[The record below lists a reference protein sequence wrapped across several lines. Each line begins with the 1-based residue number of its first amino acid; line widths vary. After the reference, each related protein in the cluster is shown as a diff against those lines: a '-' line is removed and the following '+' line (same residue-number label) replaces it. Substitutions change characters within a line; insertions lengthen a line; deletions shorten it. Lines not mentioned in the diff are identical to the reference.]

1 MRVAIIG
8 AGITGLYLAWKLS
21 EKGEEVTVFEKKD
34 IIGKQVCSGLISER
48 ILYFI
53 PESKKLIQNQID
65 SCLIHFPKR
74 TLKIHFSKKF
84 FVMNHFELDNLAA
97 NLALKSGAKIL
108 LNHNVTKQ
116 DLVTLQ
122 EEFDRV
128 IGCDGGN
135 SIVRKSLDLPDPD
148 FWLGIQ
154 GFLVKEDKSSSSP
167 TELSPREG
175 EGGKER
181 KALFD
186 FAAAWVL
193 KEHSFFST
201 LRRVAAR
208 VSERSMSP
216 FVETWPTKSG
226 FIWKIPRG
234 IETEYGV
241 VEKPKEAKR
250 IIDDFLKE
258 KKVSLERV
266 NSALISQ
273 GLILSQ
279 NPKITLCGEAA
290 GLTKPWSGG
299 GVIWSLMAAEILL
312 KNFPDFLKYKREL
325 KKFFLPNIIFS
336 KIAKKIVYFLGF
348 KFPWVLPKNYQIEG
362 DFLM

>member
-53 PESKKLIQNQID
+53 PESKKLIQNQVD

-84 FVMNHFELDNLAA
+84 FVMNHFELDNLVLS
-97 NLALKSGAKIL
+97 LARKAGAKIN
-108 LNHNVTKQ
+108 LNTAINSLPT
-116 DLVTLQ
+116 
-122 EEFDRV
+122 EFDCI
-128 IGCDGGN
+128 IGCDGAM
-135 SIVRKSLDLPDPD
+135 SQVRKSLLLPDPE
-148 FWLGIQ
+148 FKLAIQ
-154 GFLVKEDKSSSSP
+154 GFISGHDNSN
-167 TELSPREG
+167 
-175 EGGKER
+175 
-181 KALFD
+181 
-186 FAAAWVL
+186 
-193 KEHSFFST
+193 
-201 LRRVAAR
+201 
-208 VSERSMSP
+208 

-226 FIWKIPRG
+226 FLWKISRVK
-234 IETEYGV
+234 ETEYGII
-241 VEKPKEAKR
+241 EDPKEVKK
-250 IIDDFLKE
+250 IFDKFITE
-258 KKVSLERV
+258 KKLHLERI
-266 NSALISQ
+266 NSAVVSQ
-273 GLILSQ
+273 GLVIPFNS
-279 NPKITLCGEAA
+279 KVTLCGEAA

-312 KNFPDFLKYKREL
+312 KNFPDFLKYKKEL

-336 KIAKKIVYFLGF
+336 KMAKKMVYFLGF
-348 KFPWVLPKNYQIEG
+348 KFPWVLPKNYKIEG

>member
-84 FVMNHFELDNLAA
+84 FVMNHFELDNLVA
-97 NLALKSGAKIL
+97 NLALKSGAKISFK
-108 LNHNVTKQ
+108 HNVIKQ
-116 DLVTLQ
+116 DIITLQ
-122 EEFDRV
+122 GEEDKSSSSPFAAARV
-128 IGCDGGN
+128 NEHERIIGCDGGN

-154 GFLVKEDKSSSSP
+154 GFLGEEDKSSSSP
-167 TELSPREG
+167 FT
-175 EGGKER
+175 
-181 KALFD
+181 
-186 FAAAWVL
+186 
-193 KEHSFFST
+193 
-201 LRRVAAR
+201 AAR

-273 GLILSQ
+273 GLIVSQ

-312 KNFPDFLKYKREL
+312 KNFPDFLKYKKEL
-325 KKFFLPNIIFS
+325 KKFFLPKIILS
-336 KIAKKIVYFLGF
+336 KMAKKTVYFLGF
-348 KFPWVLPKNYQIEG
+348 KFPWILPKNYKIEG
-362 DFLM
+362 DFLI

>member
-53 PESKKLIQNQID
+53 PESEKLIQNQVD

-84 FVMNHFELDNLAA
+84 FVMNHFELDNLVLS
-97 NLALKSGAKIL
+97 LARKAGAKIN
-108 LNHNVTKQ
+108 LNTAINSLPT
-116 DLVTLQ
+116 
-122 EEFDRV
+122 EFDCI
-128 IGCDGGN
+128 IGCDGAM
-135 SIVRKSLDLPDPD
+135 SQVRKSLLLPDPE
-148 FWLGIQ
+148 FKLAIQ
-154 GFLVKEDKSSSSP
+154 GFISGHDNSN
-167 TELSPREG
+167 
-175 EGGKER
+175 
-181 KALFD
+181 
-186 FAAAWVL
+186 
-193 KEHSFFST
+193 
-201 LRRVAAR
+201 
-208 VSERSMSP
+208 

-226 FIWKIPRG
+226 FLWKISRVK
-234 IETEYGV
+234 ETEYGII
-241 VEKPKEAKR
+241 EDPKEVRK
-250 IIDDFLKE
+250 IFDKFITE
-258 KKVSLERV
+258 KKLHLERI
-266 NSALISQ
+266 NSAVVSQ
-273 GLILSQ
+273 GLVIPFNS
-279 NPKITLCGEAA
+279 KVTLCGEAA

-312 KNFPDFLKYKREL
+312 KNFPDFLKYKKEL

-336 KIAKKIVYFLGF
+336 KMAKKMVYFLGF

>member
-53 PESKKLIQNQID
+53 PESKKLIQNQVD

-84 FVMNHFELDNLAA
+84 FVMNHFELDNLVLS
-97 NLALKSGAKIL
+97 LARKAGAKIN
-108 LNHNVTKQ
+108 LNTAINSLPT
-116 DLVTLQ
+116 
-122 EEFDRV
+122 EFDCI
-128 IGCDGGN
+128 IGCDGAM
-135 SIVRKSLDLPDPD
+135 SQVRKSLLLPDPE
-148 FWLGIQ
+148 FKLAIQ
-154 GFLVKEDKSSSSP
+154 GFISGHDNSN
-167 TELSPREG
+167 
-175 EGGKER
+175 
-181 KALFD
+181 
-186 FAAAWVL
+186 
-193 KEHSFFST
+193 
-201 LRRVAAR
+201 
-208 VSERSMSP
+208 

-226 FIWKIPRG
+226 FLWKISRVK
-234 IETEYGV
+234 ETEYGII
-241 VEKPKEAKR
+241 EDPKEVKK
-250 IIDDFLKE
+250 IFDKFITE
-258 KKVSLERV
+258 KKLHLERI
-266 NSALISQ
+266 NSAVVSQ
-273 GLILSQ
+273 GLVIPFNS
-279 NPKITLCGEAA
+279 KVTLCGEAA

-312 KNFPDFLKYKREL
+312 KNFPDFLKYKKEL

-336 KIAKKIVYFLGF
+336 KMAKKMVYFLGF
-348 KFPWVLPKNYQIEG
+348 KFPWILPKNHQIEG

>member
-53 PESKKLIQNQID
+53 PESKKLIQNQVD

-84 FVMNHFELDNLAA
+84 FVMNHFELDNLVLS
-97 NLALKSGAKIL
+97 LARKAGAKIN
-108 LNHNVTKQ
+108 LNTAINSLPT
-116 DLVTLQ
+116 
-122 EEFDRV
+122 EFDCI
-128 IGCDGGN
+128 IGCDGAM
-135 SIVRKSLDLPDPD
+135 SQVRKSLLLPDPE
-148 FWLGIQ
+148 FKLAIQ
-154 GFLVKEDKSSSSP
+154 GFISGHDNSN
-167 TELSPREG
+167 
-175 EGGKER
+175 
-181 KALFD
+181 
-186 FAAAWVL
+186 
-193 KEHSFFST
+193 
-201 LRRVAAR
+201 
-208 VSERSMSP
+208 

-226 FIWKIPRG
+226 FLWKISRVK
-234 IETEYGV
+234 ETEYGII
-241 VEKPKEAKR
+241 EDPKEVKK
-250 IIDDFLKE
+250 IFDKFITE
-258 KKVSLERV
+258 KKLHLERI
-266 NSALISQ
+266 NSAVVSQ
-273 GLILSQ
+273 GLVIPFNS
-279 NPKITLCGEAA
+279 KVTLCGEAA

-312 KNFPDFLKYKREL
+312 KNFPDFLKYKKEL

-336 KIAKKIVYFLGF
+336 KIAKKMVYFLGF

>member
-53 PESKKLIQNQID
+53 PESKKLIQNQVD

-84 FVMNHFELDNLAA
+84 FVMNHFELDNLVLS
-97 NLALKSGAKIL
+97 LARKAGAKIN
-108 LNHNVTKQ
+108 LNTAINSLPT
-116 DLVTLQ
+116 
-122 EEFDRV
+122 EFDCI
-128 IGCDGGN
+128 IGCDGAM
-135 SIVRKSLDLPDPD
+135 SQVRKSLLLPDPE
-148 FWLGIQ
+148 FKLAIQ
-154 GFLVKEDKSSSSP
+154 GFISGHDNSN
-167 TELSPREG
+167 
-175 EGGKER
+175 
-181 KALFD
+181 
-186 FAAAWVL
+186 
-193 KEHSFFST
+193 
-201 LRRVAAR
+201 
-208 VSERSMSP
+208 

-226 FIWKIPRG
+226 FLWKISRVK
-234 IETEYGV
+234 ETEYGII
-241 VEKPKEAKR
+241 EDPKEVKK
-250 IIDDFLKE
+250 IFDKFITE
-258 KKVSLERV
+258 KKLHLERI
-266 NSALISQ
+266 NSAVVSQ
-273 GLILSQ
+273 GLVIPFNS
-279 NPKITLCGEAA
+279 KVTLCGEAA

-312 KNFPDFLKYKREL
+312 KNFPDFLKYKKEL

-336 KIAKKIVYFLGF
+336 KMAKKMVYFLGF

>member
-53 PESKKLIQNQID
+53 PESKKLIQNQVD

-84 FVMNHFELDNLAA
+84 FVMNHFELDNLVLS
-97 NLALKSGAKIL
+97 LARKAGAKIN
-108 LNHNVTKQ
+108 LNTAINSLPT
-116 DLVTLQ
+116 
-122 EEFDRV
+122 EFDCI
-128 IGCDGGN
+128 IGCDGAM
-135 SIVRKSLDLPDPD
+135 SQVRKSLLLPDPE
-148 FWLGIQ
+148 FKLAIQ
-154 GFLVKEDKSSSSP
+154 GFISGHDNSN
-167 TELSPREG
+167 
-175 EGGKER
+175 
-181 KALFD
+181 
-186 FAAAWVL
+186 
-193 KEHSFFST
+193 
-201 LRRVAAR
+201 
-208 VSERSMSP
+208 

-226 FIWKIPRG
+226 FLWKISRVK
-234 IETEYGV
+234 ETEYGII
-241 VEKPKEAKR
+241 EDPKEVRK
-250 IIDDFLKE
+250 IFDKFITE
-258 KKVSLERV
+258 KKLHLERI
-266 NSALISQ
+266 NSAVVSQ
-273 GLILSQ
+273 GLVIPFNS
-279 NPKITLCGEAA
+279 KVTLCGEAA

-312 KNFPDFLKYKREL
+312 KNFPDFLKYKKEL

-336 KIAKKIVYFLGF
+336 KMAKKMVYFLGF

>member
-53 PESKKLIQNQID
+53 PESKKLIQNQVD

-84 FVMNHFELDNLAA
+84 FVMNHFELDNLVLS
-97 NLALKSGAKIL
+97 LARKAGAKIN
-108 LNHNVTKQ
+108 LNTAINSLPT
-116 DLVTLQ
+116 
-122 EEFDRV
+122 EFDCI
-128 IGCDGGN
+128 IGCDGAM
-135 SIVRKSLDLPDPD
+135 SQVRKSLLLPDPE
-148 FWLGIQ
+148 FKLAIQ
-154 GFLVKEDKSSSSP
+154 GFISGHDNSN
-167 TELSPREG
+167 
-175 EGGKER
+175 
-181 KALFD
+181 
-186 FAAAWVL
+186 
-193 KEHSFFST
+193 
-201 LRRVAAR
+201 
-208 VSERSMSP
+208 

-226 FIWKIPRG
+226 FLWKISRVK
-234 IETEYGV
+234 ETEYGII
-241 VEKPKEAKR
+241 EDPKEVKK
-250 IIDDFLKE
+250 IFDKFITE
-258 KKVSLERV
+258 KKLHLERI
-266 NSALISQ
+266 NSAVVSQ
-273 GLILSQ
+273 GLVIPFNS
-279 NPKITLCGEAA
+279 KVTLCGEAA

-312 KNFPDFLKYKREL
+312 KNFPDFLKYKKEL

-336 KIAKKIVYFLGF
+336 KMAKKMAYFLGF

>member
-53 PESKKLIQNQID
+53 PESKKLIQNQVD

-84 FVMNHFELDNLAA
+84 FVMNHFELDNLVA
-97 NLALKSGAKIL
+97 NLALKSGAKII
-108 LNHNVTKQ
+108 LNHNISESDSDRYLTK
-116 DLVTLQ
+116 D
-122 EEFDRV
+122 FDKI
-128 IGCDGGN
+128 IGCDGA
-135 SIVRKSLDLPDPD
+135 SSFVRKYLGLPEPD

-154 GFLVKEDKSSSSP
+154 GFLGEEDKSSSSA
-167 TELSPREG
+167 TESRLRD

-181 KALFD
+181 KAFFD
-186 FAAAWVL
+186 F
-193 KEHSFFST
+193 T
-201 LRRVAAR
+201 AAR
-208 VSERSMSP
+208 VSERSISP

-250 IIDDFLKE
+250 IIDEFLKE

-273 GLILSQ
+273 GLIVSQ

-312 KNFPDFLKYKREL
+312 KNFPDFLKYKKEL

-336 KIAKKIVYFLGF
+336 KIAKKMVYFLGF
-348 KFPWVLPKNYQIEG
+348 KFPWILPKNHQIEG

>member
-53 PESKKLIQNQID
+53 PESKKLIQNQVD

-84 FVMNHFELDNLAA
+84 FVMNHFELDNLVLS
-97 NLALKSGAKIL
+97 LARKAGAKIN
-108 LNHNVTKQ
+108 LNTAINSLPT
-116 DLVTLQ
+116 
-122 EEFDRV
+122 EFDCI
-128 IGCDGGN
+128 IGCDGAM
-135 SIVRKSLDLPDPD
+135 SQVRKSLLLPDPE
-148 FWLGIQ
+148 FKLAIQ
-154 GFLVKEDKSSSSP
+154 GFISGHDNSN
-167 TELSPREG
+167 
-175 EGGKER
+175 
-181 KALFD
+181 
-186 FAAAWVL
+186 
-193 KEHSFFST
+193 
-201 LRRVAAR
+201 
-208 VSERSMSP
+208 

-226 FIWKIPRG
+226 FLWKISRVK
-234 IETEYGV
+234 ETEYGII
-241 VEKPKEAKR
+241 EDPKEVKK
-250 IIDDFLKE
+250 IFDKFITE
-258 KKVSLERV
+258 KKLHLERI
-266 NSALISQ
+266 NSAVVSQ
-273 GLILSQ
+273 GLVIPFNS
-279 NPKITLCGEAA
+279 KVTLCGEAA

-299 GVIWSLMAAEILL
+299 GVIWSLMAAETLL
-312 KNFPDFLKYKREL
+312 KNFPDFLKYKKEL

-336 KIAKKIVYFLGF
+336 KMAKKMAYFLGF

>member
-53 PESKKLIQNQID
+53 PESKKLIQNQVD

-84 FVMNHFELDNLAA
+84 FVMNHFELDNLVLS
-97 NLALKSGAKIL
+97 LARKAGAKIN
-108 LNHNVTKQ
+108 LNTAINSLPT
-116 DLVTLQ
+116 
-122 EEFDRV
+122 EFDCI
-128 IGCDGGN
+128 IGCDGAM
-135 SIVRKSLDLPDPD
+135 SQVRKSLLLPDPE
-148 FWLGIQ
+148 FKLAIQ
-154 GFLVKEDKSSSSP
+154 GFISGTDNSN
-167 TELSPREG
+167 
-175 EGGKER
+175 
-181 KALFD
+181 
-186 FAAAWVL
+186 
-193 KEHSFFST
+193 
-201 LRRVAAR
+201 
-208 VSERSMSP
+208 

-226 FIWKIPRG
+226 FLWKISRVK
-234 IETEYGV
+234 ETEYGII
-241 VEKPKEAKR
+241 EDPKEVKK
-250 IIDDFLKE
+250 IFDKFITE
-258 KKVSLERV
+258 KKLHLERI
-266 NSALISQ
+266 NSAVVSQ
-273 GLILSQ
+273 GLVIPFNS
-279 NPKITLCGEAA
+279 KVTLCGEAA

-312 KNFPDFLKYKREL
+312 KNFPDFLKYKKEL

-336 KIAKKIVYFLGF
+336 KMAKKMVYFLGF
-348 KFPWVLPKNYQIEG
+348 KFPWVLPKNYKIEG

>member
-53 PESKKLIQNQID
+53 PESKKLIQNQVD

-84 FVMNHFELDNLAA
+84 FVMNHFELDNLVLS
-97 NLALKSGAKIL
+97 LARKAGAKIN
-108 LNHNVTKQ
+108 LNTAINSLPT
-116 DLVTLQ
+116 
-122 EEFDRV
+122 EFDCI
-128 IGCDGGN
+128 IGCDGAM
-135 SIVRKSLDLPDPD
+135 SQVRKSLLLPDPE
-148 FWLGIQ
+148 FKLAIQ
-154 GFLVKEDKSSSSP
+154 GFISGHDNSN
-167 TELSPREG
+167 
-175 EGGKER
+175 
-181 KALFD
+181 
-186 FAAAWVL
+186 
-193 KEHSFFST
+193 
-201 LRRVAAR
+201 
-208 VSERSMSP
+208 

-226 FIWKIPRG
+226 FLWKISRVK
-234 IETEYGV
+234 ETEYGII
-241 VEKPKEAKR
+241 EDPKEVKK
-250 IIDDFLKE
+250 IFDKFITE
-258 KKVSLERV
+258 KKLHLERI
-266 NSALISQ
+266 NSAVVSQ
-273 GLILSQ
+273 GLVIPFNS
-279 NPKITLCGEAA
+279 KVTLCGEAA

-312 KNFPDFLKYKREL
+312 KNFPDFLKYKKEL

-336 KIAKKIVYFLGF
+336 KIAKKMVYFLGF
-348 KFPWVLPKNYQIEG
+348 KFPWILPKNHQIEG